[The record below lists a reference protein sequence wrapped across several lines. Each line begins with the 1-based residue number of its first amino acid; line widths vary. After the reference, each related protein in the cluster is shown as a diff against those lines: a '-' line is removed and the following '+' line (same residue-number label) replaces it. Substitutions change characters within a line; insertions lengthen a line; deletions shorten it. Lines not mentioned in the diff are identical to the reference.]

1 MTADVAADW
10 PVAAGPD
17 WPARVGAFTT
27 TRGDAP
33 GFGFNLGDHVGD
45 DPDQVARRRRLLAG
59 RAGLAGIQW
68 LRQVH
73 GVRCIEATATSVT
86 GDVPEADAAWTR
98 ARGVGV
104 AVLTADCVPLVVA
117 AADGSA
123 VGVAHG
129 GWRGLVGGVVG
140 ALLSAMPVAAGDA
153 VAWIGPAI
161 GPDAYEVG
169 DDVAAAVRALPG
181 VAGPVGEE
189 VLRIGRRPDR
199 YQLDLFALTRAL
211 LAQAGVTR
219 IITDRLCTHDD
230 PRFYSYR
237 GEGETG
243 RMATLAWLD

>member
-1 MTADVAADW
+1 
-10 PVAAGPD
+10 
-17 WPARVGAFTT
+17 
-27 TRGDAP
+27 
-33 GFGFNLGDHVGD
+33 
-45 DPDQVARRRRLLAG
+45 
-59 RAGLAGIQW
+59 
-68 LRQVH
+68 
-73 GVRCIEATATSVT
+73 
-86 GDVPEADAAWTR
+86 
-98 ARGVGV
+98 
-104 AVLTADCVPLVVA
+104 
-117 AADGSA
+117 
-123 VGVAHG
+123 GVAHG

-237 GEGETG
+237 REGETG